1 MANLDKEQAIHAF
14 WSSFNLA
21 AYDESTVPTEEN
33 APDFPYITYNVV
45 TDSFDGTDADTA
57 MYASLWYKSRSW
69 ADITAKKDEISEAI
83 GYGGK
88 RIPIDGGYL
97 WIKRG
102 TPFAQRLADDSDDT
116 IRRIYINISVSFL
129 TAN

>member
-14 WSSFNLA
+14 WSSFDLT
-21 AYDESTVPTEEN
+21 AYDESTVPTGEN

-45 TDSFDGTDADTA
+45 TDSFDGTNADTS

-69 ADITAKKDEISEAI
+69 ADITAKKDDIAEAI

-88 RIPIDGGYL
+88 QIPVDGGYI